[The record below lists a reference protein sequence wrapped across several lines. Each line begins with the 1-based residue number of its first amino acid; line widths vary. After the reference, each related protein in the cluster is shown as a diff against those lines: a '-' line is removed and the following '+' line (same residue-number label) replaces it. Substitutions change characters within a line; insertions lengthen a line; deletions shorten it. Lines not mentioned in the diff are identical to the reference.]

1 MNDIHFYILEVKLP
15 KIRLY
20 RMFEYIGIDAED
32 AVECFKMEHPDGK
45 IKRIFEEVKL

>member
-1 MNDIHFYILEVKLP
+1 MNDIQFYILEVKLP

-20 RMFEYIGIDAED
+20 RMFEYIGIDAAD
-32 AVECFKMEHPDGK
+32 AIECFKMEHPDGK